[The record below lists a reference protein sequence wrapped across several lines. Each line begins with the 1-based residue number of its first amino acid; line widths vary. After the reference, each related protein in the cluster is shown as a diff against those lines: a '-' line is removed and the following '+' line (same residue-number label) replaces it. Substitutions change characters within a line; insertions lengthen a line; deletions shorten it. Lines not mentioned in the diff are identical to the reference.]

1 MSNNFC
7 PHLTF
12 RLSFRYD
19 RQNSL
24 SIGDCVEQNAIHSSA
39 GQEDECSS
47 PRPPP
52 SVSTGG
58 KEGGGDGIC
67 ENGLVVKDVDKN
79 EDSNLPMLID
89 DVQPSLC
96 DMCESS
102 PPSPAQWRC
111 LDHRCGLVLCG
122 TQASNHS
129 QYHFDVSK
137 QGM

>member
-24 SIGDCVEQNAIHSSA
+24 SIGDCVDQNSIHSAA
-39 GQEDECSS
+39 GQEDVACSS
-47 PRPPP
+47 PPPP
-52 SVSTGG
+52 SCVSNG
-58 KEGGGDGIC
+58 KEGGGGDGIC
-67 ENGLVVKDVDKN
+67 ENGLDEKDCEKVED
-79 EDSNLPMLID
+79 DSNLPMLID

-102 PPSPAQWRC
+102 PSPAQWRC

-129 QYHFDVSK
+129 QYHFDVS
-137 QGM
+137 